1 MKKKFLLTFITLSVG
16 VWLAI
21 SGGPSWGQGTPSSG
35 SQWESVLKVTK
46 TFTSSRDNTL
56 FEYAGVD
63 LSNGAGPAFFAG
75 RTKQAQGSIRRGLIF
90 FDLAG
95 SGIPPNALVT
105 QVTLQLHLS
114 DSNIGPQNVTLHRL
128 LADWG
133 EGSSF
138 SQGTGAAPTT
148 GDATWRQPFFGL
160 PITPAN
166 SWAAPGG
173 DFSSTA
179 SASALIGDIDFYA
192 WSSFQM
198 VLDVQDWLTAPAT
211 NFGWIVLG
219 NETLSG
225 SAKRFDSRENPT
237 PANRPLLIIEYQ
249 PELKNYYLP
258 IIMN

>member
-21 SGGPSWGQGTPSSG
+21 SGGPSWGQGTPSAG
-35 SQWESVLKVTK
+35 PQWESVLKVTK

-138 SQGTGAAPTT
+138 SQGTGAFRP
-148 GDATWRQPFFGL
+148 
-160 PITPAN
+160 PAMP
-166 SWAAPGG
+166 PGG
-173 DFSSTA
+173 
-179 SASALIGDIDFYA
+179 
-192 WSSFQM
+192 
-198 VLDVQDWLTAPAT
+198 
-211 NFGWIVLG
+211 
-219 NETLSG
+219 
-225 SAKRFDSRENPT
+225 NPFLVS
-237 PANRPLLIIEYQ
+237 P
-249 PELKNYYLP
+249 
-258 IIMN
+258 

>member
-1 MKKKFLLTFITLSVG
+1 MKKKSLLLIFILSV
-16 VWLAI
+16 VWLVV
-21 SGGPSWGQGTPSSG
+21 SGGPSWGQGTPSVG
-35 SQWESVLKVTK
+35 PQWESVLKVTK

-56 FEYAGVD
+56 FEFAGVD

-90 FDLAG
+90 FDLTD

-114 DSNIGPQNVTLHRL
+114 DSNIGTQNVTLHRL
-128 LADWG
+128 VADWG
-133 EGSSF
+133 EGNSF
-138 SQGTGAAPTT
+138 SQGAGAVPTA
-148 GDATWRQPFFGL
+148 GDATWRHTFFD
-160 PITPAN
+160 TAF
-166 SWAAPGG
+166 WTTPGG

-179 SASALIGDIDFYA
+179 SAGASIGDIGFYS
-192 WSSFQM
+192 WSSIRM
-198 VLDVQDWLTAPAT
+198 ALDVQEWLITPAA
-211 NFGWIVLG
+211 NFGWILLG
-219 NETLSG
+219 NETLAG

-258 IIMN
+258 IIMKQG